1 MENIKLIINFLGQ
14 LLPAI
19 NITLI
24 VSVSSIILGSL
35 LGLLLAAA
43 RLSES
48 VVLRVLASVYVS
60 VVRATPAIIM
70 IFVVYYGMPMLF
82 NDWFHTNIDGWNRM
96 YFVIIALTVLFSAPV
111 SEIMRSAYESIA
123 KGQMEAGLMVGMT
136 PFQTLYRIILPQAFV
151 VALPNFANSV
161 INLLKEGALTF
172 TIGVVDMVA
181 KAQMIVANN
190 SGGYAWQTYC
200 ALALIYWVISLAIDK
215 GVSQVEKSY
224 QAKRKTIAV

>member
-60 VVRATPAIIM
+60 VIRARRR
-70 IFVVYYGMPMLF
+70 L
-82 NDWFHTNIDGWNRM
+82 
-96 YFVIIALTVLFSAPV
+96 S
-111 SEIMRSAYESIA
+111 
-123 KGQMEAGLMVGMT
+123 
-136 PFQTLYRIILPQAFV
+136 
-151 VALPNFANSV
+151 
-161 INLLKEGALTF
+161 
-172 TIGVVDMVA
+172 
-181 KAQMIVANN
+181 
-190 SGGYAWQTYC
+190 
-200 ALALIYWVISLAIDK
+200 
-215 GVSQVEKSY
+215 
-224 QAKRKTIAV
+224 